1 MKIFNQR
8 YKPKKYQIVV
18 KLNNLICRRDKI
30 TNRNDIFS
38 RKMFLFLGKWLYFKK
53 ILFGKV

>member
-18 KLNNLICRRDKI
+18 KLNNLMCRRDKI

-38 RKMFLFLGKWLYFKK
+38 RKMFLFLGKCLYFKK
-53 ILFGKV
+53 ILFEKV